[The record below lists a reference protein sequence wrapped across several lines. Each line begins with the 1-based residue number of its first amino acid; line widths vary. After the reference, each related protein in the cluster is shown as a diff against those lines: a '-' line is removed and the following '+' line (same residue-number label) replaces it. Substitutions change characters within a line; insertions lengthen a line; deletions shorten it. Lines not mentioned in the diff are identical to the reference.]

1 MKKSLFVVLALAL
14 FSFSACDEDGTTPV
28 DTTASYLGKLDVKV
42 FDNSINVVSNTPVY
56 LYRNLD
62 DLNNN
67 YYLEVDY
74 TAGSGIAEFGET
86 IEGFYYLRTGRFIF
100 NEWYA
105 DTGAVQIIG
114 GQLSKREMYLHK

>member
-1 MKKSLFVVLALAL
+1 MWWRWHNPCGYY
-14 FSFSACDEDGTTPV
+14 SFL
-28 DTTASYLGKLDVKV
+28 LGKLEVKV
-42 FDNSINVVSNTPVY
+42 FDNSQNVVSGTPVY
-56 LYRNLD
+56 LYRTLD

-67 YYLEVDY
+67 YYLEVDQ